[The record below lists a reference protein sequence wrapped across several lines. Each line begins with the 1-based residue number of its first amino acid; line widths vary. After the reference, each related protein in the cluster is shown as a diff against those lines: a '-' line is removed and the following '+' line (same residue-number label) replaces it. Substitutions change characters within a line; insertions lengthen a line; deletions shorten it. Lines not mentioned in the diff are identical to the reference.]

1 MKASIL
7 HRTPDGRRTFFLVF
21 DPGDSF
27 LQPMIEF
34 VRNNEIGG
42 ASFTGLGALS
52 EATLAWFDPSDGQ
65 YKPFHIVEQLEC
77 SSMVGNI
84 SWMNGKPF
92 IHAHCVLGKRDGTS
106 LSGHV
111 KDLKALPTLEI
122 TLEEHGTRLE
132 RRRRPDTGYA
142 LIDLPDSEKKP

>member
-1 MKASIL
+1 MKATVLEHSS
-7 HRTPDGRRTFFLVF
+7 GKRRTFFLVF
-21 DPGDSF
+21 DPGDTF

-34 VRNNEIGG
+34 VRKHEIGG

-52 EATLAWFDPSDGQ
+52 EATLAWFDPADGQ
-65 YKPFHIVEQLEC
+65 YKPFHVGEQVEC
-77 SSMVGNI
+77 ASMVGNI
-84 SWMNGKPF
+84 SWMNDKPF

-122 TLEEHGTRLE
+122 TLIEHETRLV

-142 LIDLPDSEKKP
+142 LIDLP

>member
-1 MKASIL
+1 MKATIL
-7 HRTPDGRRTFFLVF
+7 EHIRGKRRTFFLVF
-21 DPGDSF
+21 DPGDTF

-34 VRNNEIGG
+34 IRKHEIGG

-52 EATLAWFDPSDGQ
+52 EATLAWFDPVDGQ
-65 YKPFHIVEQLEC
+65 YKPFHVKEQVEC
-77 SSMVGNI
+77 ASMVGNI
-84 SWMNGKPF
+84 SWMNDKPF

-122 TLEEHGTRLE
+122 TLTEHETKLV

-142 LIDLPDSEKKP
+142 LIDLAE